1 MMSWESWL
9 GDRLETVRVV
19 TTERGMRANGYVIQA
34 GTIPTA
40 RRTRFLVDAAGRT
53 RRLAVQSD
61 SVEGERHLALTR
73 TPGGPWV
80 VESTA
85 GSRPL
90 FALNGA
96 EDLQLDA
103 SAFTP
108 ALGLRR
114 LGIPERERH
123 RPHALRVGCISMP
136 TLEVRAVEYEY
147 TFGDGDKATLVG
159 PGGPP
164 DLTIDERGFVVLIPG
179 HSRRLS

>member
-34 GTIPTA
+34 GEAPYGA
-40 RRTRFLVDAAGRT
+40 SYQFLVDVAGRT

-96 EDLQLDA
+96 EDLQLDS

-108 ALGLRR
+108 ALAIRR
-114 LGIPERERH
+114 LGIPERQRH
-123 RPHALRVGCISMP
+123 RPHSLRVGCISMP

-159 PGGPP
+159 PEGHL